1 MCSAAA
7 DVLLARSAASSRGRG
22 MRAGEPVEL
31 ASAAAAAPAP
41 AQTPAPAPA
50 PLAPPPA
57 PGPRARRRDDDE
69 VPPPEPFGAAP
80 APLAHAIL
88 HHKKHQWQFQIAAT
102 PTLWSSGPSCYSRR
116 SVARAAAQLRI
127 CTLCER
133 PDSHLVAAAQSTP
146 RPRAGRVPRF
156 PSSTLSAA
164 RGAFVRARLWLGN
177 NTGPGLGLGC
187 WQSPASWVCWRVCG
201 SRFCN
206 SGHPRP
212 SSRLIILIVANRRR
226 RPVRR
231 VPWQRLSPHT
241 ASTAARSSVVQ
252 SQAQVCLTH
261 DASI

>member
-164 RGAFVRARLWLGN
+164 RGASLRARLWLGN
-177 NTGPGLGLGC
+177 NTGPGLGLGSC
-187 WQSPASWVCWRVCG
+187 KVQHPGCVGGFVGLGSVTADTPTILSTYNINCGKSSQKASAESAMAETQPAHRVHSSQELGG
-201 SRFCN
+201 SEP
-206 SGHPRP
+206 G
-212 SSRLIILIVANRRR
+212 AG
-226 RPVRR
+226 
-231 VPWQRLSPHT
+231 VPDP
-241 ASTAARSSVVQ
+241 
-252 SQAQVCLTH
+252 
-261 DASI
+261 